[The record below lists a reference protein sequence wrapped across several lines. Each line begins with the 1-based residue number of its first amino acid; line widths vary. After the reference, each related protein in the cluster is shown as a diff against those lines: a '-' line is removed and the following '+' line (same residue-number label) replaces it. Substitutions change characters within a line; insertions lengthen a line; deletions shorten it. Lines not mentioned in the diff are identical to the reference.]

1 MKEPADKKGLFESLH
16 HQYFP
21 MVMQMCLGY
30 MKGDTELAKDMVQ
43 EVFINTWKALD
54 GFKQQS
60 SYKTWIYRITVN
72 TCLLHIR
79 KNKNQRSTEMNDMV
93 QHVPD
98 EPGDLKE
105 SQHQALYRAIGELP
119 ELDRLI
125 IMLMLEEL
133 EYEEIAI
140 ITGISAVNLRVK
152 IHRIRKKMRE
162 LLNQE

>member
-1 MKEPADKKGLFESLH
+1 MKETTNRKSLFDSLH
-16 HQYFP
+16 QQYFP

-30 MKGDTELAKDMVQ
+30 MKGDTELAKDMAQ
-43 EVFINTWKALD
+43 DVFINTWKALD

-79 KNKNQRSTEMNDMV
+79 KSKNEGRTEINDAL

-98 EPGDLKE
+98 ESGDLKE
-105 SQHQALYRAIGELP
+105 SQHQALYKAIGTLP

-133 EYEEIAI
+133 EYDEIAT

-152 IHRIRKKMRE
+152 IHRIKKKMRE

>member
-1 MKEPADKKGLFESLH
+1 MRDSRNRKPLFESLH
-16 HQYFP
+16 QEHYP

-30 MKGDTELAKDMVQ
+30 MKGDNELAKDMAQ
-43 EVFINTWKALD
+43 DIFINIWKALD

-60 SYKTWIYRITVN
+60 TYKTWIYRITVN

-79 KNKNQRSTEMNDMV
+79 KNKNRETADMTNTL
-93 QHVPD
+93 QHLPM
-98 EPGDLKE
+98 EPTDQKE
-105 SQHQALYRAIGELP
+105 NQHQALYRAIGELP

-133 EYEEIAI
+133 EYHEIAA
-140 ITGISAVNLRVK
+140 ITGISSVNLRVK
-152 IHRIRKKMRE
+152 IYRIKKKMRQ

>member
-1 MKEPADKKGLFESLH
+1 MATPDSNKRLLESLH
-16 HQYFP
+16 QQYFP

-30 MKGDTELAKDMVQ
+30 MKGDAELAKDMAQ
-43 EVFINTWKALD
+43 DVFINIWKALD

-79 KNKNQRSTEMNDMV
+79 KNKNTQREDITDSLR
-93 QHVPD
+93 HLPD
-98 EPGDLKE
+98 ESGEQKE
-105 SQHQALYRAIGELP
+105 SQHNALYRAIGELP

-133 EYEEIAI
+133 EYDEIAT

-152 IHRIRKKMRE
+152 IHRIKKKIRE
-162 LLNQE
+162 LFNNG